1 MDYYAR
7 AKKFILKNARP
18 LDMARWNYLFENGS
32 KEDVINILKTY
43 QNTMVDLQMH
53 LNLIVGILIQ
63 HHCKPGQQLES

>member
-43 QNTMVDLQMH
+43 QNMMVDLQMH

>member
-7 AKKFILKNARP
+7 AKKFILKNARH

-43 QNTMVDLQMH
+43 QNTDGGLQYVR
-53 LNLIVGILIQ
+53 LA
-63 HHCKPGQQLES
+63 

>member
-1 MDYYAR
+1 MQDLLIWQDGTTYS
-7 AKKFILKNARP
+7 K
-18 LDMARWNYLFENGS
+18 NGS